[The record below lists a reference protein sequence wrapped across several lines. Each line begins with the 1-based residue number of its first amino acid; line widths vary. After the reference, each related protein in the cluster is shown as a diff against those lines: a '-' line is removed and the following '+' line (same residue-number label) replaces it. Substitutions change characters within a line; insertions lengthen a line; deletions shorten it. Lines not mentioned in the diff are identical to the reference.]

1 MHRALLWLELKVALE
16 ECPAAHQEVVRVR
29 EAVAVGV
36 MGAMVVADAVA
47 VEGDVVLDI
56 SKMLYM

>member
-1 MHRALLWLELKVALE
+1 
-16 ECPAAHQEVVRVR
+16 VV
-29 EAVAVGV
+29 EAVGE
-36 MGAMVVADAVA
+36 MVVEDAVA